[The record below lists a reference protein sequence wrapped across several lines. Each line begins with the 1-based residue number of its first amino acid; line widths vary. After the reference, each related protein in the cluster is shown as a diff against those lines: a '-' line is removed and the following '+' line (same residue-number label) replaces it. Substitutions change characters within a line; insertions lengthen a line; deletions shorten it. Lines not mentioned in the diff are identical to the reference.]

1 MFGLGFILRVVI
13 VCALFFTASYVLQKY
28 ISPGRHS
35 NTSVSAP
42 ARPLV
47 VDADSDNIVERT
59 YAKLGQ
65 VKPSPPP
72 PPQTFVAPPPQSD
85 ASPSSSA
92 SSGAVEGGDEVVDIN
107 VPVTIVDDDDDGGQ
121 AKKKNNIMDDVVNE
135 LVDEVTA

>member
-72 PPQTFVAPPPQSD
+72 PQTFVAPPPQSD